1 MSKIWNK
8 YNKKIQWSLI
18 LLLATILFVISMFT
32 SNPLYL
38 MYSLL
43 LALLVRYKG
52 NDVLFGNYDKKIRN
66 MRERYKR

>member
-8 YNKKIQWSLI
+8 YNKKIQWSLV

-52 NDVLFGNYDKKIRN
+52 YDVLFKIYDKKIKY
-66 MRERYKR
+66 MRERYKK